1 MDGSGGGRKSV
12 RQGADVYASS
22 CSTTGKPFTT
32 LSLTED
38 TGGKHTMQAKY
49 FPDTDTLLLT
59 FSHGDIVETYD
70 LNEDVLV
77 EVDKD
82 GHVVSM
88 TVEHAKQQTDVN
100 EFSYQLATA

>member
-1 MDGSGGGRKSV
+1 
-12 RQGADVYASS
+12 
-22 CSTTGKPFTT
+22 
-32 LSLTED
+32 
-38 TGGKHTMQAKY
+38 MQAKY
-49 FPDTDTLLLT
+49 FSDTDTLLVQ
-59 FSHGDIVETYD
+59 FSKHDIAETYD

-88 TVEHAKQQTDVN
+88 TIEHAKQQTDVN